1 MIRQILLVAFI
12 SGLAVFAF
20 RDWYKSLCGLILL
33 MAVIEHPDMPKS
45 ILGIQGLNPWNLLL
59 MIIVVAWFLQR
70 KNKGLTLDMPR
81 KLTILLILYLLVIL
95 TSFGRM
101 MADHVS
107 VDELAFAVQ
116 GEIPSTAVLIS
127 EHLVN
132 SLKWVVPALLL
143 FDGCRSPERFLL
155 GIFCVMGVYFLL
167 SLQVIKWMPIQSVLS
182 GDDLTARSLKI
193 LLNEVGYHRVN
204 LSMML
209 AGASWAVF
217 ASSYLIHTGS
227 LRAVLLAASLVVVF
241 AQALTGG
248 RTGYGTW
255 LMIGIFMCLL
265 RWRRYLLLVPF
276 VVVSVVFIV
285 PGVYERMTQGFS
297 SESYDENPRLH
308 DGAAEIDGL
317 DLYTVTAGRNVAWPY
332 VIEKIEGAPFVGH
345 GRLAMT
351 RTGIAGF
358 LWWEFG
364 ESFPHPHNAYLEL
377 MLDNGLLG
385 AIPVILFYLTILKYS
400 ISLFRDSRNSIFV
413 AVGGATFALVAALLI
428 ASLGSQTFYPREGA
442 VGMWCCIGLMLRVH
456 LERSRAEETG
466 SFGEGVFDFPWE
478 NTAAKK

>member
-1 MIRQILLVAFI
+1 M
-12 SGLAVFAF
+12 SGLAVYAF

-45 ILGIQGLNPWNLLL
+45 IMGIQGLNPWNLLL
-59 MIIVVAWFLQR
+59 VIVVVAWFLQR
-70 KNKGLTLDMPR
+70 ENEGLTWDMPR
-81 KLTILLILYLLVIL
+81 KVTVLLILYFLVVL

-107 VDELAFAVQ
+107 VDELAFAMQ
-116 GEIPSTAVLIS
+116 GEIPSAAALVS

-132 SLKWVVPALLL
+132 SFKWVVPALLL
-143 FDGCRSPERFLL
+143 FDGCRNPERFLL

-182 GDDLTARSLKI
+182 GEGLTERSLKI

-217 ASSYLIHTGS
+217 SSRYLVQTGS
-227 LRAVLLAASLVVVF
+227 IRAVLLAASLVVVF
-241 AQALTGG
+241 AQALSGG
-248 RTGYGTW
+248 RTGYGAW
-255 LMIGIFMCLL
+255 VMIGLFMGIF

-276 VVVSVVFIV
+276 VVIAVVFFV

-297 SESYDENPRLH
+297 SEAYDENPRLH
-308 DGAAEIDGL
+308 DGGIEIDGV

-332 VIEKIEGAPFVGH
+332 VIEKIEESPFVGY

-358 LWWEFG
+358 LWREFG

-377 MLDNGLLG
+377 MLDNGLFG
-385 AIPVILFYLTILKYS
+385 AIPVLLFYLTILKYS
-400 ISLFRDSRNSIFV
+400 ISLFRDSRSPVFV
-413 AVGGATFALVAALLI
+413 AAGGAAFALVAALLI
-428 ASLGSQTFYPREGA
+428 ASIGSQTFYPREGA
-442 VGMWCCIGLMLRVH
+442 VGMWCCISLMLRVH
-456 LERSRAEETG
+456 LQRSRAEETG
-466 SFGEGVFDFPWE
+466 SFGEGVFDFPWG